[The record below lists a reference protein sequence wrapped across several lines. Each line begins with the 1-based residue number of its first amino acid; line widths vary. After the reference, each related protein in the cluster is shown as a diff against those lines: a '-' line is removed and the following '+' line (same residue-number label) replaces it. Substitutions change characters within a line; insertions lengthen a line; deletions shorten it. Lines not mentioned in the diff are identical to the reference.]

1 MAVPSSTTKPSTTV
15 RRSTFVAVIAV
26 VLVVIAGLGVAIHF
40 ANAGHHRPSGA
51 AERWLAAVGDMG
63 RRGVTADARK
73 RAERIGSPAIA
84 APLLPPTHDPH
95 HSEFADLEVGKA
107 VQMHRAIDEGPG
119 IARVPFR
126 LHQQLASGVGPLKR
140 GTLVLHRSG
149 DTWHVLALD
158 SRRPGEKVRS
168 EGGPPASRAP
178 FALWLGA
185 IALGLVLALI
195 AHAITRYAERSSQ
208 RAAGGTMSVKMT
220 CQ

>member
-73 RAERIGSPAIA
+73 RAEHIGSPAIA
-84 APLLPPTHDPH
+84 APLLPPTHDPR

-107 VQMHRAIDEGPG
+107 IGAGSG
-119 IARVPFR
+119 ATRVPFR

-140 GTLVLHRSG
+140 GTLVLQRSR
-149 DTWHVLALD
+149 DTWHVVALD

-185 IALGLVLALI
+185 IAVGLVLALV

-208 RAAGGTMSVKMT
+208 RAAGATM
-220 CQ
+220 